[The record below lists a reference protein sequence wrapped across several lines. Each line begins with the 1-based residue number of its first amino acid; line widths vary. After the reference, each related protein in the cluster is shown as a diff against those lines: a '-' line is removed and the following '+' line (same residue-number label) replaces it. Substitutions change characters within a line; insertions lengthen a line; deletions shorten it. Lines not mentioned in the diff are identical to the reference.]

1 MRNISEVIS
10 ASRGSTIV
18 TSLPI
23 CFVIAIELV
32 SKTGAAASSLEETA
46 HMSEYK
52 YRSGQVVEP
61 ASKVF
66 AFIPP
71 GRYEV
76 VRLMPPTMGGN
87 NQYRIKALRD
97 GHERVV
103 KEGELVGTLVA

>member
-1 MRNISEVIS
+1 
-10 ASRGSTIV
+10 
-18 TSLPI
+18 
-23 CFVIAIELV
+23 
-32 SKTGAAASSLEETA
+32 
-46 HMSEYK
+46 MSEYK

-87 NQYRIKALRD
+87 NQYRIKALHD

-103 KEGELVGTLVA
+103 KEAELVDTLAA